1 MRNSRKCAVRQQEIQ
16 QLIFFFFCWCYVI
29 LGHLLNPSA
38 AVFLCPKRRS
48 DLPHVCVCV
57 CVCVSALAGW
67 RTQGS
72 SVWIFSS
79 FLRPLSR
86 HH

>member
-1 MRNSRKCAVRQQEIQ
+1 MDAELKEMCRQAAGDTAADS
-16 QLIFFFFCWCYVI
+16 FCCWCVI
-29 LGHLLNPSA
+29 LGHPLNPSA
-38 AVFLCPKRRS
+38 AVSLCLKGRS
-48 DLPHVCVCV
+48 DPPHTCV

-72 SVWIFSS
+72 SVWTFSS

-86 HH
+86 HR